1 MVRVLRRQ
9 PKGIGPPQANECL
22 EWTWI
27 QRMHI
32 SRVDLNLLVVLDT
45 IYTEG
50 GITKAAEKL
59 HLTQPAISHAL
70 ARLRDLFNDPLFER
84 QGHRMVPTPLA
95 KRLIDPLR
103 GSLQSIG
110 ALLNDTQSF
119 EPAVAKKRFVI
130 GLRDFMESTVMSP
143 LMRALAIEAPEVE
156 VSSVRANR
164 RSLESEL
171 AAGTLDLAVDVL
183 LPLSEAV
190 KVKRISV
197 DGMAVVAR
205 KGHPAINGSVDLD
218 TYLAQR
224 HILVTSRRQGPGF
237 EDIELRRM
245 GVQRQ
250 VALRCQF
257 YFAACRTVSET
268 DLVLTMP
275 ESYAHMA
282 NRQFGNQVLAF
293 PAPHA
298 SMDAY
303 LYWHASTDND
313 EANRWL
319 RNVLMRCCVR

>member
-1 MVRVLRRQ
+1 
-9 PKGIGPPQANECL
+9 
-22 EWTWI
+22 
-27 QRMHI
+27 MHI

-84 QGHRMVPTPLA
+84 QGHRMVPTPLT

-110 ALLNDTQSF
+110 SLLNDTQSF
-119 EPAVAKKRFVI
+119 EPAVARKRFVI

-143 LMRALAIEAPEVE
+143 LMRALAMEAPEVE

-183 LPLSEAV
+183 LPLSDAV
-190 KVKRISV
+190 KFKRISV

-205 KGHPAINGSVDLD
+205 RGHPAINGSVDLD

-293 PAPHA
+293 PAPHS

-303 LYWHASTDND
+303 MYWHASTDND
-313 EANRWL
+313 AANRWL
-319 RNVLMRCCVR
+319 RNVLMRCCAR

>member
-1 MVRVLRRQ
+1 
-9 PKGIGPPQANECL
+9 
-22 EWTWI
+22 
-27 QRMHI
+27 MHI

-84 QGHRMVPTPLA
+84 QGHRMVPTPLT

-110 ALLNDTQSF
+110 SLLNDTQSF
-119 EPAVAKKRFVI
+119 EPMAARKRFVI
-130 GLRDFMESTVMSP
+130 GLRDFMESTVLSP
-143 LMRALAIEAPEVE
+143 LMKVLAIEAPEVE

-164 RSLESEL
+164 RALESDL
-171 AAGTLDLAVDVL
+171 AAGTLDIAVDVL
-183 LPLSEAV
+183 LPLSDAV
-190 KVKRISV
+190 KVKRITV

-218 TYLAQR
+218 TYIAQR
-224 HILVTSRRQGPGF
+224 HVLVTSRRQGMGF

-250 VALRCQF
+250 IALRCQF

-268 DLVLTMP
+268 DLLLTMP

-282 NRQFGNQVLAF
+282 NRQFGNQVMAF
-293 PAPHA
+293 PTPL
-298 SMDAY
+298 SSLDAY
-303 LYWHASTDND
+303 MYWHASTDND
-313 EANRWL
+313 AANRWL
-319 RNVLMRCCVR
+319 RSVLLRCVAR

>member
-1 MVRVLRRQ
+1 
-9 PKGIGPPQANECL
+9 
-22 EWTWI
+22 
-27 QRMHI
+27 MHI

-84 QGHRMVPTPLA
+84 QGHRMVPTPLT

-110 ALLNDTQSF
+110 SLLNDTQSF
-119 EPAVAKKRFVI
+119 EPATAKKRFVI
-130 GLRDFMESTVMSP
+130 GLRDFMESTVMPP
-143 LMRALAIEAPEVE
+143 LMKALAIEAPGVE

-171 AAGTLDLAVDVL
+171 AAGTLDVAVDVL
-183 LPLSEAV
+183 LPLSDAV
-190 KVKRISV
+190 KVKRITV

-205 KGHPAINGSVDLD
+205 QGHPAIADGAITLD
-218 TYLAQR
+218 SYLAER

-268 DLVLTMP
+268 DLLLTMP
-275 ESYAHMA
+275 ESYAHVA
-282 NRQFGNQVLAF
+282 NRQFGNLVMAF
-293 PAPHA
+293 PVPLS

-303 LYWHASTDND
+303 MYWHASTDND
-313 EANRWL
+313 AANRWL
-319 RNVLMRCCVR
+319 RAVMLRCIAR